1 MAKEKQRESALMKN
15 ILVNFVKDDD
25 DDDDD
30 DDREGQQD
38 GYKSKTKH
46 FKN

>member
-25 DDDDD
+25 DYDDK
-30 DDREGQQD
+30 EEQQD